1 MVQARHNPFIA
12 GAVEVASKMS
22 SCIFCRIVNDDE
34 PSHKL
39 WADAHFLAFLSPHL
53 INPGHT
59 LLITKQHVDY
69 IIELREPLYTA
80 IFQAARHLARPLRA
94 ATRAKRIGIAIE
106 GLDARHLH
114 IHLVPINNVG
124 ELDARRRTSMTAE
137 EFFEMAEEI
146 RKRIHKR
153 SK

>member
-1 MVQARHNPFIA
+1 MACAI
-12 GAVEVASKMS
+12 EVASSMS
-22 SCIFCRIVNDDE
+22 SCIFCRIVNDEE

-39 WADAHFLAFLSPHL
+39 WADAHFLAFLTIHP

-59 LLITKQHVDY
+59 LLITKQHFDY
-69 IIELREPLYTA
+69 IFELREPLYTA
-80 IFQAARHLARPLRA
+80 IFQAARQLARPLRA
-94 ATRAKRIGIAIE
+94 ATRAKRVGIAIE
-106 GLDARHLH
+106 GLNVRHLH

-137 EFFEMAEEI
+137 ELFEMAEQI